1 MKTRFEHEDHNSR
14 QQATVGSEGHTSPGR
29 AIPERVGVQPFRSSP
44 TKGHIKTFKGIYMK
58 SITGKTS
65 EQLLKTLP
73 DWKRR
78 KFIDFWNVGWRNG
91 SKQQA
96 VVSWDK
102 AIPDP
107 QTAEM
112 VIERANDYEKN
123 CRARDIPKTMA
134 STWLNQARWET
145 VPAPKEEKKSD
156 AKICGCGE
164 EVAILSP
171 EPLCCRCWADK
182 YSTQLFGGKPV
193 HHKQVLAHELK
204 RLDMVPKNGETNES
218 YWDRCRKAARDNF
231 SFGSGGQKSPSRMA
245 QKKGDV

>member
-1 MKTRFEHEDHNSR
+1 
-14 QQATVGSEGHTSPGR
+14 
-29 AIPERVGVQPFRSSP
+29 
-44 TKGHIKTFKGIYMK
+44 MK

-145 VPAPKEEKKSD
+145 VPAPKEEKKS
-156 AKICGCGE
+156 
-164 EVAILSP
+164 
-171 EPLCCRCWADK
+171 
-182 YSTQLFGGKPV
+182 
-193 HHKQVLAHELK
+193 
-204 RLDMVPKNGETNES
+204 KN
-218 YWDRCRKAARDNF
+218 
-231 SFGSGGQKSPSRMA
+231 
-245 QKKGDV
+245 

>member
-1 MKTRFEHEDHNSR
+1 
-14 QQATVGSEGHTSPGR
+14 
-29 AIPERVGVQPFRSSP
+29 
-44 TKGHIKTFKGIYMK
+44 MK
-58 SITGKTS
+58 SISGKTS

-134 STWLNQARWET
+134 LSICLPSICSKGVLETAPPLLHHIHKFLHPISFLLSGQA
-145 VPAPKEEKKSD
+145 
-156 AKICGCGE
+156 
-164 EVAILSP
+164 LSP
-171 EPLCCRCWADK
+171 IAL
-182 YSTQLFGGKPV
+182 G
-193 HHKQVLAHELK
+193 
-204 RLDMVPKNGETNES
+204 
-218 YWDRCRKAARDNF
+218 
-231 SFGSGGQKSPSRMA
+231 
-245 QKKGDV
+245 